1 MPLLLEDNQAPR
13 QYAKADSQLSALSS
27 QPGDPREQVGRRIGR
42 NSVYM
47 VVRTVLI
54 MLVSLY
60 TSRLALE
67 LLGETDYGI
76 YSLVAGFVI
85 FFGFLNISM
94 ERSITRFLMYE
105 KGRGEAES
113 LRKMFNVAM
122 MTQFCI
128 VGVVLLAGETIGL
141 WYVNTH
147 LNIPPGRMEATNWVY
162 QLSLLT
168 LCFNIV
174 KVPYNAMIVAF
185 EKLSFYAAF
194 SLGEVLVRLGC
205 ILALLL
211 LHDHLLIIY
220 SAQFLAVTVVVV
232 SVYKLYRTH
241 ARCFGG
247 VCRFYGYWNGAWF
260 RQMLL
265 FCGWSTLGSAACL
278 GAFQGVSL
286 ILNRFFGVAINAA
299 FGLAAQVQQAS
310 FSVLVSFQTAFS
322 PKLVA
327 LYAQNRLPE
336 LRTFIYKLGK
346 YSFYI
351 AAFVLV
357 PVCVNID
364 VALRIWLGPEVPE
377 FTGIFCVL
385 CMASNGVDCLAAPGL
400 VCNQATGR
408 VKWFNIVWS
417 ALMIANLPIVYGLLQ
432 AWSWAPAAF
441 FVRVTINLLCYA
453 FFAYMMHR
461 QIGLSAWRYVVVSLL
476 KPALLLLPALAAA
489 IALKT
494 VMGITLLSALAN
506 TFLFWVVMAVP
517 VYAFGLDAAERAT
530 VRAKLHPGR
539 HTAEPNIPEHAA
551 EPKILEE

>member
-1 MPLLLEDNQAPR
+1 MPLLLEDNQEPR
-13 QYAKADSQLSALSS
+13 HCAEAGPQPSALGS
-27 QPGDPREQVGRRIGR
+27 QPGEPREQVGRRIGR

-105 KGRGEAES
+105 KGRGNAES

-128 VGVVLLAGETIGL
+128 VGVVLAAGETVGL

-147 LNIPPGRMEATNWVY
+147 LNIPAGRMEATNWVY
-162 QLSLLT
+162 QLSLAT

-185 EKLSFYAAF
+185 EKLSFYAFF

-211 LHDHLLIIY
+211 LHDHLLVIY

-232 SVYKLYRTH
+232 SVYKLYCTH

-247 VCRFYGYWNGAWF
+247 VCRFFGYWNGAWF

-327 LYAQNRLPE
+327 LYAQGKFEE
-336 LRTFIYKLGK
+336 LRGFIYKLGK

-385 CMASNGVDCLAAPGL
+385 CMVSNGVDCLAAPGL

-417 ALMIANLPIVYGLLQ
+417 ALMISNLPIVYGLLH

-441 FVRVTINLLCYA
+441 FVRVAINMVCYV
-453 FFAYMMHR
+453 FFACMMRR
-461 QIGLSAWRYVVVSLL
+461 QIGLSAWRYVSVSLL
-476 KPALLLLPALAAA
+476 KPALLVLPALAAA
-489 IALKT
+489 L
-494 VMGITLLSALAN
+494 TLSKLLGPTWLSAVAN
-506 TFLFWVVMAVP
+506 TLAFWAIMAAG
-517 VYAFGLDAAERAT
+517 VYQFGLDKPERAA
-530 VRAKLHPGR
+530 VRTKLRPGKR
-539 HTAEPNIPEHAA
+539 FC
-551 EPKILEE
+551 EEVNS